1 MVDTKG
7 RYLNGGGAFNLAIS
21 NGMLSVDILWL
32 EVRGKE
38 VPAQFTVALQ
48 SQINIMIASASRETN
63 GAVFERIASL
73 QVTNS
78 TLVIQPKSN

>member
-7 RYLNGGGAFNLAIS
+7 RYLNGSGAFDLAIS
-21 NGMLSVDILWL
+21 NGMLAADILWL

-38 VPAQFTVALQ
+38 VPAQFTVALRQ
-48 SQINIMIASASRETN
+48 VNVMVASASRETN
-63 GAVFERIASL
+63 GAVFHKIASL